1 MRQIVKNWV
10 FSKNGQIPV
19 VVVGTNPIFPSS
31 VHLLT
36 VTIFKGLSKKKHW
49 MSFYLFCQV
58 SKDLSAKYLFVEG
71 NFFLKKMEHICT
83 VL

>member
-1 MRQIVKNWV
+1 MG
-10 FSKNGQIPV
+10 FLKNGPIPV
-19 VVVGTNPIFPSS
+19 VAVGASPIFPSS

-36 VTIFKGLSKKKHW
+36 VTIFKKVFPKKKHW
-49 MSFYLFCQV
+49 MYFYLFCQV

-71 NFFLKKMEHICT
+71 KLKKMEHICT